1 MQQLG
6 RLGGGQDWRK
16 KGVVR
21 ECDSQ
26 TQEAGEQG
34 LQLLSW
40 HCHGSSSSAAL
51 TLTLTHIMA
60 KDTHSAPQVF
70 FVQLTTVVVHRGRGG
85 GGTIVRASVALGT
98 APPARQALIT
108 QH

>member
-1 MQQLG
+1 MTAISPYYKSCQGQCSPRSRQLPLAGGLLQLG
-6 RLGGGQDWRK
+6 RLGQDWQ
-16 KGVVR
+16 KGVR

-40 HCHGSSSSAAL
+40 HCHGSAAL
-51 TLTLTHIMA
+51 TLTHMA

-70 FVQLTTVVVHRGRGG
+70 LY
-85 GGTIVRASVALGT
+85 S
-98 APPARQALIT
+98 
-108 QH
+108 